1 MEINAQDEGL
11 SVQRDRHARTLAGR
25 GGSHN
30 SAATPQN
37 EMLER
42 TRLLTVEQVA
52 DLLHVQPSWVYGHT
66 RRRAQ
71 DRIPGFRLGK
81 YWRFSEIDVLRWVQ
95 RQRG

>member
-1 MEINAQDEGL
+1 MDINTQDQGAMP
-11 SVQRDRHARTLAGR
+11 RYRHGRALAGVGR
-25 GGSHN
+25 SNGPGAN
-30 SAATPQN
+30 GQN
-37 EMLER
+37 ETVER

-52 DLLHVQPSWVYGHT
+52 DLLHVPPSWVYGHT

-81 YWRFSEIDVLRWVQ
+81 YWRFSEADVLTWVE

>member
-1 MEINAQDEGL
+1 MEINAQD
-11 SVQRDRHARTLAGR
+11 QTLAVPR
-25 GGSHN
+25 HRDGGPQAGPRTSRDT
-30 SAATPQN
+30 AAKLQN
-37 EMLER
+37 ETLDR